1 MVTDSDVYEERYRWS
16 RRTTSVVIGGAL
28 SVAVSIGVK
37 MPLLPTMALFAG
49 GVLAVLWGVLQ
60 RRVALRV
67 DAAGVTL
74 GGSSLRYRG
83 STAVVPWADIV
94 TVLLWQQ
101 VLPTGTLMPYVG
113 LIRRRGAAP
122 LAGSAGRGGQAA
134 AGGLVP
140 DIPAD
145 TMTVSRAVNGW
156 QLSRRGLASAVTGFA
171 PNVLVVDHDTGRVI
185 TEDQE

>member
-16 RRTTSVVIGGAL
+16 RRTASVVIGSAL

-37 MPLLPTMALFAG
+37 MPLLPTVALFG
-49 GVLAVLWGVLQ
+49 GGMLVVLWGVLQ

-74 GGSSLRYRG
+74 GGSPLRYRG
-83 STAVVPWADIV
+83 STVPWADIV

-101 VLPTGTLMPYVG
+101 VLPTGRLMPYVG
-113 LIRRRGAAP
+113 LIRRRGAPP
-122 LAGSAGRGGQAA
+122 LPGSAGRSGPAA

-145 TMTVSRAVNGW
+145 AMTLSRAVNGW
-156 QLSRRGLASAVTGFA
+156 RLSRRGLASAVTGFA